1 MTNLLLHGDC
11 LDILPTLEENSIDAI
26 VTDPPYGL
34 SFMGK
39 DWDHGVPG
47 VAFWREALRVAKPGA
62 HLLAFGGSRT
72 VHRLTCA
79 IEDAGWEIR
88 DTIMWV
94 YSQGF
99 PKSHNI
105 GCRCTGSAVSYT
117 HEQHKEGTKPQ
128 TERDVHSV
136 RKADVSQAVDTG
148 KGRREVLQPRL
159 QEQGSPLQW
168 AAHSIGKHEGRIES
182 GMEGRRYLLAQAWEL
197 QADQVCEV
205 SPGVSPDGTAGRL
218 HHGASTDNGDAPGAI
233 LGTDGSGT
241 SHQPRPARQPNRKSG
256 TVSKQLGTQ
265 TGRGREEETC
275 PKCGGLTNWQG
286 WGTALKPAHEP
297 IIMARKPF
305 PGTVAQNVT
314 TWGTGAINVDG
325 GRVGTEDNRSR
336 PPRSPN
342 GIYGNGNGTNHTA
355 SESDPNG
362 RWPANLIHDGS
373 EEVLAGFPVT
383 SSGGY
388 PAAGGQRSHVATYG
402 KPNERGRQQF
412 THSEGSAARFF
423 YCAKA
428 SKADRDEGLEGFEER
443 RTGAMAENLV
453 NGQRLGGNGEPIK
466 TPYRSNHHPTV
477 KPTDL
482 MRYLVRLVTPPDGI
496 VLDPFM
502 GSGSTG
508 KAAILEGFGFVGIER
523 EREYIDIA
531 AARIGAAVEVEP
543 LFREYTH
550 G

>member
-1 MTNLLLHGDC
+1 MSNLYHGDC
-11 LDILPTLEENSIDAI
+11 LNILPTLEENSVDAI

-47 VAFWREALRVAKPGA
+47 EAFWREALRVAKPGA

-94 YSQGF
+94 YGSGF
-99 PKSHNI
+99 PKSH
-105 GCRCTGSAVSYT
+105 
-117 HEQHKEGTKPQ
+117 
-128 TERDVHSV
+128 
-136 RKADVSQAVDTG
+136 DVSKAIDREAGAENIIGAKPDRWTG
-148 KGRREVLQPRL
+148 KGNSLNFSTDRL
-159 QEQGSPLQW
+159 QTECKITAPATPL
-168 AAHSIGKHEGRIES
+168 
-182 GMEGRRYLLAQAWEL
+182 
-197 QADQVCEV
+197 
-205 SPGVSPDGTAGRL
+205 
-218 HHGASTDNGDAPGAI
+218 
-233 LGTDGSGT
+233 
-241 SHQPRPARQPNRKSG
+241 ARQ
-256 TVSKQLGTQ
+256 
-265 TGRGREEETC
+265 
-275 PKCGGLTNWQG
+275 WDG

-325 GRVGTEDNRSR
+325 GRVGTEDVLSFGSR
-336 PPRSPN
+336 QLGD
-342 GIYGNGNGTNHTA
+342 GIKYGKCNPTTEGEQN
-355 SESDPNG
+355 PNG

-373 EEVLAGFPVT
+373 EEVLACFPVT
-383 SSGGY
+383 GASNTRQ
-388 PAAGGQRSHVATYG
+388 PTG
-402 KPNERGRQQF
+402 KPMFPTSGCAVVWNANSVMDTMQRG
-412 THSEGSAARFF
+412 HDDNGGSAARFF

-443 RTGAMAENLV
+443 QQRTTYDKRVRDMH
-453 NGQRLGGNGEPIK
+453 GNDSG
-466 TPYRSNHHPTV
+466 RSRTNHHPTV

-482 MRYLVRLVTPPDGI
+482 MRYLVRLVTPPNGI

-508 KAAILEGFGFVGIER
+508 KAAILEGFGFVGIEK
-523 EREYIDIA
+523 EQEYIDIA
-531 AARIGAAVEVEP
+531 GARIGAAVDAYP
-543 LFREYTH
+543 LFANKVLTWR
-550 G
+550 

>member
-1 MTNLLLHGDC
+1 MVVACSILLCILAGCQRGALRLSLFLLGAMYRLLNGDC
-11 LDILPTLEENSIDAI
+11 LNTMPTLEENSIDAI

-47 VAFWREALRVAKPGA
+47 EAFWREALRVAKPGA

-94 YSQGF
+94 YGSGF
-99 PKSHNI
+99 PKSHN
-105 GCRCTGSAVSYT
+105 VSKAID
-117 HEQHKEGTKPQ
+117 KEAGAEREYVGEGVYASRKP
-128 TERDVHSV
+128 R
-136 RKADVSQAVDTG
+136 
-148 KGRREVLQPRL
+148 PY
-159 QEQGSPLQW
+159 
-168 AAHSIGKHEGRIES
+168 EG
-182 GMEGRRYLLAQAWEL
+182 
-197 QADQVCEV
+197 
-205 SPGVSPDGTAGRL
+205 GTAL
-218 HHGASTDNGDAPGAI
+218 NISVKDNRQGNPITAPGTP
-233 LGTDGSGT
+233 L
-241 SHQPRPARQPNRKSG
+241 ARQ
-256 TVSKQLGTQ
+256 
-265 TGRGREEETC
+265 
-275 PKCGGLTNWQG
+275 WDG

-325 GRVGTEDNRSR
+325 GRVDGIPWQAHDATGLAKKFFTEGVA
-336 PPRSPN
+336 PVVHEEP
-342 GIYGNGNGTNHTA
+342 H
-355 SESDPNG
+355 PNG

-383 SSGGY
+383 GPSKAAPRGGTN
-388 PAAGGQRSHVATYG
+388 PNPMDWGNARADGDIVKGHNDNGG
-402 KPNERGRQQF
+402 N
-412 THSEGSAARFF
+412 AARFF

-428 SKADRDEGLEGFEER
+428 SKADRDEGLDGFAHRQYSHDGRETATEGPH
-443 RTGAMAENLV
+443 
-453 NGQRLGGNGEPIK
+453 QRNSSVA
-466 TPYRSNHHPTV
+466 RNHHPTV

-508 KAAILEGFGFVGIER
+508 KAAMLEGFGFVGIER

-543 LFREYTH
+543 LFREYT
-550 G
+550 